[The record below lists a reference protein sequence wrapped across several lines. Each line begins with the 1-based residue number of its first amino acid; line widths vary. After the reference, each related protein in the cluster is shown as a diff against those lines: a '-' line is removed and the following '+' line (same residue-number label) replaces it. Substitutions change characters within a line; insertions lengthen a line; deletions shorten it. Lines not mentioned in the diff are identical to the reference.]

1 MPRRCRVPLRA
12 PSAATRYRAQTRV
25 VAQLGLEPQVG
36 EIAGRGVVA
45 QDRLQDVL
53 GEGDTFAR
61 AHLDGGEPAH
71 RELAHGP
78 GGEAGPPLHAGVN
91 RQRGR
96 AQVILDSSDPQDLH
110 GSRVDAPRPGQR

>member
-1 MPRRCRVPLRA
+1 M
-12 PSAATRYRAQTRV
+12 
-25 VAQLGLEPQVG
+25 
-36 EIAGRGVVA
+36 IAGRGVVA

-71 RELAHGP
+71 RELAHGL